1 MAWRADLMAVGRC
14 WVVEIVN
21 DGGLGIGVVV
31 VGGLMRTRAVLL
43 LGEVISVVVEMV
55 EWGDLDRRRLF
66 SRLGGDDVKEW
77 LVSGAASL

>member
-1 MAWRADLMAVGRC
+1 MAWRAALMAVGRC

-31 VGGLMRTRAVLL
+31 LGELMSIRAVLL
-43 LGEVISVVVEMV
+43 LGEVMSVVVEMV
-55 EWGDLDRRRLF
+55 ESGDLDRRRLF
-66 SRLGGDDVKEW
+66 SRLGDGVKEW